1 MRNLIRIHCKRFW
14 FRWETF
20 AVTMLNLLLAVI
32 CFLAASFLYESG
44 SIRNNEFFSIM
55 RVTTIISVAF
65 TLAAVIFI
73 EINTLATGAI
83 RNSLIAGY
91 TKTQVFLSKFIAV
104 GVFSIVQGTLFL
116 LPPMFANKWIDLP
129 VQYVV
134 SMLLVYIA
142 VSCIAMTVCL
152 VSDRP
157 TIYVVVCIGC
167 LIGLMFGGRLI
178 AVDLSRSRYSY
189 IDIEQGTLVT
199 EDNMWYVSS
208 PKREIL
214 EQCIRFNPV
223 QPIEDYCVWYFEN
236 INSIRFSI
244 DNMKRAEGEVQS
256 EVEKEKAQLVLK
268 EIEDKYQLYMKR
280 MQLFPIYQTVFLL
293 LLAGGGAVIFR
304 KRNIK

>member
-44 SIRNNEFFSIM
+44 SIRNNEFFSTM

-199 EDNMWYVSS
+199 VDNMWYVSS

-214 EQCIRFNPV
+214 EHCIRFNPV

>member
-1 MRNLIRIHCKRFW
+1 MRNLIRVHCKRFW

-20 AVTMLNLLLAVI
+20 AVTMLNLLLVVI

-44 SIRNNEFFSIM
+44 SLRNNGFFFIM

-65 TLAAVIFI
+65 TLTAVIFI

-83 RNSLIAGY
+83 RNPLIAGY
-91 TKTQVFLSKFIAV
+91 TKTQIFLSKFIAV
-104 GVFSIVQGTLFL
+104 GVFSIVQGSLFL
-116 LPPMFANKWIDLP
+116 IPPMLANKWIDRP

-134 SMLLVYIA
+134 SMLLVYAA

-152 VSDRP
+152 ISDRP

-167 LIGLMFGGRLI
+167 LIGLMFGGRMI
-178 AVDLSRSRYSY
+178 AANLSSSRYSS

-199 EDNMWYVSS
+199 EENMWYVSS

-236 INSIRFSI
+236 MNSIHFSI
-244 DNMKRAEGEVQS
+244 DSMKRAEEGMQS
-256 EVEKEKAQLVLK
+256 EVEKEKSQLILK
-268 EIEDKYQLYMKR
+268 VIEDQYQIYTNR
-280 MQLFPIYQTVFLL
+280 MQLFPIYQTAFLL

-304 KRNIK
+304 KRNLK

>member
-199 EDNMWYVSS
+199 VDNMWYVSS

-214 EQCIRFNPV
+214 EHCIRFNPV

-304 KRNIK
+304 KRNLK

>member
-134 SMLLVYIA
+134 SMLFVYIA

-199 EDNMWYVSS
+199 VDNMWYVSS

-214 EQCIRFNPV
+214 EHCIRFNPV